1 MPNTEISLDVENGLV
16 VSIFSH
22 DHFCFKSENLIGM
35 KVTYLLELMSSAEHD
50 DGETTEYADGEIQT
64 VYEFDE
70 LGLQVWESVH
80 RAHHYLKGETRG
92 ALVGPQQ

>member
-70 LGLQVWESVH
+70 LGLQVWESNGVIV
-80 RAHHYLKGETRG
+80 G
-92 ALVGPQQ
+92 AACIEI